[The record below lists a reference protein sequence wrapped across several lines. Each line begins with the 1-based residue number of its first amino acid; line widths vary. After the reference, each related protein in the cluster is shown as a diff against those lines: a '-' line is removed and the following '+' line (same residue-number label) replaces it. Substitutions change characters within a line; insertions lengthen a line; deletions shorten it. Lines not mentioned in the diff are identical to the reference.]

1 MQLLV
6 KHQLSIDR
14 CPGLKFAAISI
25 ELWFLKV
32 VSAMVI
38 ATSRLV
44 VQSLGD
50 SKQVHQPIELVVEMA
65 VVEAVVKMG
74 ESKLVQLRKLMT
86 ALNCK

>member
-1 MQLLV
+1 
-6 KHQLSIDR
+6 
-14 CPGLKFAAISI
+14 
-25 ELWFLKV
+25 
-32 VSAMVI
+32 MVI

-50 SKQVHQPIELVVEMA
+50 SKQVYQPIELVVEMP
-65 VVEAVVKMG
+65 V

>member
-50 SKQVHQPIELVVEMA
+50 SKQVYQPIELVVEMP
-65 VVEAVVKMG
+65 V
-74 ESKLVQLRKLMT
+74 ESKLVQLCNLMT
-86 ALNCK
+86 AMNCK